1 MLIPEGHQ
9 KDLSL
14 MKIVLFM
21 ETNCFLSRK
30 DFINLRVWPH
40 MPQ

>member
-14 MKIVLFM
+14 MKIVFCLWKQIAS
-21 ETNCFLSRK
+21 EVEKILL
-30 DFINLRVWPH
+30 I
-40 MPQ
+40 